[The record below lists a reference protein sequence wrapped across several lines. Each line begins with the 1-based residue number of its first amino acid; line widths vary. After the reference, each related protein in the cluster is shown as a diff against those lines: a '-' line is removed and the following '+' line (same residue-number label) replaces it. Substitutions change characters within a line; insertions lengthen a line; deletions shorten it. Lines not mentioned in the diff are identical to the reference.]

1 MCEFQFKNSKA
12 TNFSECLKII
22 TYIQSEKF
30 MNFLENRLS
39 ESRVVLELEYN
50 LKNDQ
55 IIYGT

>member
-1 MCEFQFKNSKA
+1 MPKN
-12 TNFSECLKII
+12 NNIH
-22 TYIQSEKF
+22 SEKF

-39 ESRVVLELEYN
+39 ESRVVLDLEYN